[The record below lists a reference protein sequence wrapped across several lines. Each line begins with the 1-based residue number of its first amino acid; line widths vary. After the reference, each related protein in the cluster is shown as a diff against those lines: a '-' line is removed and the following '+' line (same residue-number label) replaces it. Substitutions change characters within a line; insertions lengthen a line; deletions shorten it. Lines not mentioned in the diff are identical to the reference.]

1 MDDSKKFIE
10 DLFGSFKHTSRYKD
24 SAMMEIMCR
33 RQEFEENLDK
43 MWQTYRSGYLQQVV
57 EYKKQVQDIKDAGLV
72 VLRSKTTGKHK
83 ITYPGG
89 K

>member
-1 MDDSKKFIE
+1 MDDSKKIVE
-10 DLFGSFKHTSRYKD
+10 DLFGAFKHTSKYKD

-57 EYKKQVQDIKDAGLV
+57 EYKKQVQYIKDAGLV

-83 ITYPGG
+83 ITYPGS

>member
-1 MDDSKKFIE
+1 MADSKKIIE
-10 DLFGSFKHTSRYKD
+10 DLFGAFKHTSKYKD

-43 MWQTYRSGYLQQVV
+43 MWQTYRNGYLPQVV

-83 ITYPGG
+83 ITYQGG